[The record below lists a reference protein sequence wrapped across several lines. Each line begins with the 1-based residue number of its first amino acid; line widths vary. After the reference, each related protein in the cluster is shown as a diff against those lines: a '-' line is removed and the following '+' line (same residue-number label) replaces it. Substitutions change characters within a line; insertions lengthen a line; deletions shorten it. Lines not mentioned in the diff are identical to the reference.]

1 MADNGPVLVPLC
13 LETIRIAYLQLGD
26 RVTTALHTQI
36 GDRLRLQEQHS
47 GVLQI
52 MEQGV
57 DTMIQALATATVQS
71 VDLPSEAS
79 IPVTY
84 LQHVGGRGRPRITI
98 DYDFLSFGL
107 ELRGPTGLAPVAGVS
122 SRTVRRRAL
131 DYDLVQPAA
140 PVYTEELDETSGNV
154 ICTYTASTSAP
165 VSDITDGELDEL
177 VYHILEIFPT
187 FGRRMITGHL
197 RQLHHHVPTLRIR
210 EFYERVHGPPC
221 CLLQHAVLR
230 DQTHLRLRF
239 NGRQATQA
247 PRWWRANTGQVW
259 VEEYLKAKTGTSVV
273 GLVSTGDAEDL
284 DAEVAVEVLAD
295 TEAIPEGE
303 NKHKRRPSMRYA
315 DFWRHAN
322 DMDKDLILPGI

>member
-1 MADNGPVLVPLC
+1 

-26 RVTTALHTQI
+26 RVTAALHTQI

-47 GVLQI
+47 GVLQMLDAIHQHSDVIPVPERQI

-84 LQHVGGRGRPRITI
+84 LQHVGGRGRPRIAI

-122 SRTVRRRAL
+122 SRTVRRHAL
-131 DYDLVQPAA
+131 DYDLVQPTA

-177 VYHILEIFPT
+177 VHHILEIFPT
-187 FGRRMITGHL
+187 FGRHMITGHL
-197 RQLHHHVPTLRIR
+197 RQLRHHVPTLCIR
-210 EFYERVHGPPC
+210 EFYER
-221 CLLQHAVLR
+221 
-230 DQTHLRLRF
+230 
-239 NGRQATQA
+239 
-247 PRWWRANTGQVW
+247 
-259 VEEYLKAKTGTSVV
+259 
-273 GLVSTGDAEDL
+273 
-284 DAEVAVEVLAD
+284 
-295 TEAIPEGE
+295 
-303 NKHKRRPSMRYA
+303 
-315 DFWRHAN
+315 
-322 DMDKDLILPGI
+322 